1 MALPDPIARD
11 LRFAALGGAL
21 GAGVA
26 LAGGYVV
33 GTVSGL
39 EAVVLIETSLPTTRF
54 LASSTMTASATIL
67 ALMLT
72 LLSLSHSTEYRMR
85 DVHYRRVKHVALAD
99 TVAFVASAVFLLL
112 LNIPIEETENVPTRL
127 YSNIYYGMVI
137 SASVVGGLL
146 IAVVLMLY
154 QTVRDVIETIRG
166 DDPGLL
172 AEKTEGDEEGDAGG

>member
-1 MALPDPIARD
+1 MALADPIVRD
-11 LRFAALGGAL
+11 LRVAVLGGAL
-21 GAGVA
+21 GAAVA

-39 EAVVLIETSLPTTRF
+39 EAVALIETSLPTTRF

-85 DVHYRRVKHVALAD
+85 DVHYRRVEHVALAD
-99 TVAFVASAVFLLL
+99 TVAFVASTVFLLL
-112 LNIPIEETENVPTRL
+112 LNIPIEETENVPTHL
-127 YSNIYYGMVI
+127 YDRIYYGMIVTA
-137 SASVVGGLL
+137 SAVGGLL

-154 QTVRDVIETIRG
+154 QTVRDVIETIRS

-172 AEKTEGDEEGDAGG
+172 AEESEGADDDG